1 MLRLIIEDDEGKTT
15 VVPLIRDEITIGRK
29 EGNTIRL
36 TERNV
41 SRRHARLMR
50 AGESGQP
57 SVIVEDLDSNN
68 GVRLNGDRIA
78 GKCMM
83 RPGDLVQIGDYSLAL
98 QYDAPTGL
106 TGDNSAARPEEV
118 GDAQADGQTQVR
130 SLRPE
135 DDVLPE
141 EQRGRLVVVSS
152 NLGGTGFELGRRE
165 VIIGRTDENDVVVNH
180 RSISRNHAKIVV
192 RDSAFTIIDLASS
205 NGVKVNGEQFGT
217 VTLVNGDIIEL
228 GHVKLRFVS
237 PGKTYV
243 FTQADIDDVAVES
256 STGTGKLV
264 IIAVLFAAVVAGTF
278 LLLRKSTTPGA
289 QPPVVAST
297 VSAAPPTTATQDAPV
312 DVKQLV
318 VEAQGHL
325 QREDFSA
332 AERVFDRVLQASPE
346 NAEAIAG
353 RATAQTEAKAQAQ
366 LRALQAQVKNG
377 EWAEAYLSA
386 VEFPA
391 ESRYAAEAARLKAEA
406 EPKFA
411 AAELRRGLD
420 LVASGE
426 LEGARAVQQD
436 LARRG
441 FSEASKLSTA
451 VKSADSAKA
460 RESGSAAA
468 SRNAASP
475 KPDVTTTP
483 TTPPPERKGNPSE
496 DATGSSAE
504 YSAMMDEAMK
514 LTALGKRDEAATL
527 FERAHKLRP
536 RDKVPSQRLCAIYP
550 NMGKQERALYHCK
563 KWLER
568 EQNPSQKAAIELKID
583 QLKGEM
589 K

>member
-78 GKCMM
+78 GKCVM

-98 QYDAPTGL
+98 QHDAPTGL
-106 TGDNSAARPEEV
+106 TGDNGAARAEEA
-118 GDAQADGQTQVR
+118 GDGQTDGQTQVR
-130 SLRPE
+130 AVRPE

-141 EQRGRLVVVSS
+141 DQRGRLVVVSS

-192 RDSAFTIIDLASS
+192 RDGAFTIIDLASS

-243 FTQADIDDVAVES
+243 FTPADIDDVAVES
-256 STGTGKLV
+256 STGTGRLV

-278 LLLRKSTTPGA
+278 LVLRKSTTPGA
-289 QPPVVAST
+289 PSPATTPIAST
-297 VSAAPPTTATQDAPV
+297 APPTAAALDAPV

-318 VEAQGHL
+318 IEAQGHL

-332 AERVFDRVLQASPE
+332 AERVFDRVLQAAPE
-346 NAEAIAG
+346 NAEALAG

-366 LRALQAQVKNG
+366 LRTLQEQVKNG

-391 ESRYAAEAARLKAEA
+391 ESRYAAEAARLKAQA

-420 LVASGE
+420 LVAAGE

-441 FSEASKLSTA
+441 FSEAAKLNTA
-451 VKSADSAKA
+451 IKSADTAKA
-460 RESGSAAA
+460 RDEAGAPNGQAAA
-468 SRNAASP
+468 SPAGQAAP
-475 KPDVTTTP
+475 TP
-483 TTPPPERKGNPSE
+483 ATPPPERKAAASD
-496 DATGSSAE
+496 DAAGSSAE

-514 LTALGKRDEAATL
+514 LTALGKRDEAAKL

-550 NMGKQERALYHCK
+550 NMGKQEQALYHCK

-583 QLKGEM
+583 QLKGET